1 MTDSPNKIQYSVV
14 LFKQGSPWLIW
25 GKVFDTFDEA
35 DEAGKGWVDQMKQLT
50 PEKMTYGVKVMSTR
64 EKNKKVQ

>member
-1 MTDSPNKIQYSVV
+1 
-14 LFKQGSPWLIW
+14 
-25 GKVFDTFDEA
+25 
-35 DEAGKGWVDQMKQLT
+35 MKQLT